1 MPLKN
6 VKHLIIPICF
16 TFVLIMQIK
25 FTKYEGTGNDFL
37 LLNNLDETYNS
48 LTLEEIQ
55 RICKRRF
62 GVGADGLIKINTSR
76 KAAFYMDYFNA
87 DGSQSFCGNGAR
99 CAVHFAKKIGIDLS
113 QTIQFEAIDGL
124 HEASIVGDSVKL
136 KMIDVN
142 EIDKKGEAFELY
154 TGSPHYIELSDDIS
168 SKHVI
173 SLGRSIRF
181 SEPYKEKGINVNVLK
196 EIDSNHIAI
205 ATYERGVEDETLSCG
220 TGATACALLW
230 DFISPKALNEVF
242 VKVKGGELSV
252 QFERNN
258 QGGYSNIYLIG
269 PATKV
274 YDGIIEV

>member
-1 MPLKN
+1 
-6 VKHLIIPICF
+6 
-16 TFVLIMQIK
+16 MQIK
-25 FTKYEGTGNDFL
+25 FSKYEGTGNDFL
-37 LLNNLDETYNS
+37 LLNNLDGNYDNLS
-48 LTLEEIQ
+48 IEEIQ

-62 GVGADGLIKINTSR
+62 GVGADGLIKINQSENAT
-76 KAAFYMDYFNA
+76 FYMDYYNA

-99 CAVHFAKKIGIDLS
+99 CAVHFANEIGIDLS

-124 HEASIVGDSVKL
+124 HEASIIGDSVKL
-136 KMIDVN
+136 KMIDVE
-142 EIDKKGEAFELY
+142 EIKKIGDAFELY

-173 SLGRSIRF
+173 SFGRSIRF
-181 SEPYKEKGINVNVLK
+181 SEPYKENGINVNLLK
-196 EIDSNHIAI
+196 EIDKNHIAI

-230 DFISPKALNEVF
+230 DFISSDVLNEVF

-274 YDGIIEV
+274 YDGIIDL

>member
-1 MPLKN
+1 MLSK
-6 VKHLIIPICF
+6 VVVRICF
-16 TFVLIMQIK
+16 IFAEIMQIK

-37 LLNNLDETYNS
+37 LLNNLDGNYSSISIEQ
-48 LTLEEIQ
+48 IQ
-55 RICKRRF
+55 GMCRRRF
-62 GVGADGLIKINTSR
+62 GVGADGLIKINHSDN
-76 KAAFYMDYFNA
+76 ADFYMDYYNA

-99 CAVHFAKKIGIDLS
+99 CAVHFAKEIGINVS
-113 QTIQFEAIDGL
+113 KKIQFEAIDGI
-124 HEASIVGDSVKL
+124 HEASIEGDSVKL
-136 KMIDVN
+136 KMIDVQQI
-142 EIDKKGEAFELY
+142 EKKGDAYELY

-181 SEPYKEKGINVNVLK
+181 SEPYKEQGINVNVLK

-230 DFISPKALNEVF
+230 EFISPETMNEVF

-252 QFERNN
+252 QFERNHK
-258 QGGYSNIYLIG
+258 GGYSNIYLIG

-274 YDGIIEV
+274 YNGIIEV

>member
-1 MPLKN
+1 MVILSEYMT
-6 VKHLIIPICF
+6 VE
-16 TFVLIMQIK
+16 

-37 LLNNLDETYNS
+37 LLDNLSGQYDD
-48 LTLEEIQ
+48 LTIVQIQ
-55 RICKRRF
+55 KMCKRRF
-62 GVGADGLIKINTSR
+62 GIGADGLIKINKTSS
-76 KAAFYMDYFNA
+76 AAFYMDYYNA

-99 CAVHFAKKIGIDLS
+99 CAVHFAREIGIDVN
-113 QTIQFEAIDGL
+113 QTIQFDAIDGI
-124 HEASIVGDSVKL
+124 HEASIQGDLVKL
-136 KMIDVN
+136 KMIDVPSI
-142 EIDKKGEAFELY
+142 EKKGEAFELY

-181 SEPYKEKGINVNVLK
+181 SEPYKERGINVNVLK
-196 EIDSNHIAI
+196 KIDTNNIAI

-230 DFISPKALNEVF
+230 DFISTESFNEVY

-252 QFERNN
+252 QFERSET
-258 QGGYSNIYLIG
+258 GGYSNIYLIG

>member
-1 MPLKN
+1 
-6 VKHLIIPICF
+6 
-16 TFVLIMQIK
+16 MQIK
-25 FTKYEGTGNDFL
+25 FSKYEGTGNDFL
-37 LLNNLDETYNS
+37 LLNNLNGDYDNLS
-48 LTLEEIQ
+48 IQEIQ

-62 GVGADGLIKINTSR
+62 GVGADGLIKINQSENAT
-76 KAAFYMDYFNA
+76 FYMDYHNA

-99 CAVHFAKKIGIDLS
+99 CAVHFAKEIGVDLS
-113 QTIQFEAIDGL
+113 QTIQFDAIDGL
-124 HEASIVGDSVKL
+124 HEASIHGDSVKL
-136 KMIDVN
+136 KMIDV
-142 EIDKKGEAFELY
+142 EQIEKKGESYELY

-196 EIDSNHIAI
+196 EIDANHIAI

-230 DFISPKALNEVF
+230 DFISSDPLNKVF

-252 QFERNN
+252 QFERNLKD
-258 QGGYSNIYLIG
+258 GYSNIYLIG

-274 YDGIIEV
+274 YDGIIDL